1 MNMKIVADSSANL
14 LVFEGAPYASVPL
27 KIVTAEREFV
37 DDASLNTGDM
47 LSYIEGYKGK
57 SGTACPSVGEWVEA
71 FGDAEYVF
79 TVAITSNLSGAHNA
93 AVQAKAVYEEQYPQR
108 KVCCLDSLSTG
119 PEMVLIVEKLKELM
133 DAGLSFE
140 EIETAIREYMKKT
153 HLLFMLESVENL
165 AKNGR
170 VNPLIAKA
178 VGFLGIRIVGK
189 ASDVGTLQQL
199 HKCRGEK
206 KGMEKLLEEMQ
217 AHGFTGGKVRIN
229 HAHNPSAAQAVLDLI
244 RASYP
249 DIEATINPMTGLCCF
264 YAERGSVMVGF
275 EG

>member
-1 MNMKIVADSSANL
+1 MKMKIVADSSANL
-14 LVFEGAPYASVPL
+14 LVFEGIPYASVPL

-37 DDASLNTGDM
+37 DDEALDTGEM

-57 SGTACPSVGEWVEA
+57 SGTACPSVGEWLEA
-71 FGDAEYVF
+71 FGDAEGVF

-93 AVQAKAVYEEQYPQR
+93 AVQAKAVYEEQHPER

-133 DAGLSFE
+133 ESGLSFE
-140 EIETAIREYMKKT
+140 AVETAIREYMKKT
-153 HLLFMLESVENL
+153 HLLFLLESVENL

-178 VGFLGIRIVGK
+178 VGFLNIRIVGK

-206 KGMEKLLEEMQ
+206 KGLETVLEEMK

-229 HAHNPSAAQAVLDLI
+229 HAHNPGAAQSLLNLVQANF
-244 RASYP
+244 SN
-249 DIEATINPMTGLCCF
+249 IEATIAPMTGLCCF
-264 YAERGSVMVGF
+264 YAERGSVMIGF